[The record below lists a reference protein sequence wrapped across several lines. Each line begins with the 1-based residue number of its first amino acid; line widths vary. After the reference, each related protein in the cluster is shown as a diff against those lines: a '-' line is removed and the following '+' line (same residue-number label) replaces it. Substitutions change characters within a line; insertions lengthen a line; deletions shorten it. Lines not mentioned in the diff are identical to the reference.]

1 MRRASAVVP
10 KGRGHRCGDPPDQ
23 GLPGLIPDTHF
34 SNRSDYGYP
43 CLYRPGAGDDLRT
56 AKTPTRLSWGA
67 VFAGVVIA
75 VAVQL
80 VLGILGAGIGLT
92 MVDPVE
98 GTTPGAAGFGIGAGI
113 FWLITTVI
121 ALGAGGYAAAR
132 VAGVHDRF
140 DALVHGLVVWG
151 VTLILTLYLLTSV
164 VGGIIGG
171 AFRTVGAVAGAA
183 GSTVGAAAPAAA
195 SVAGIDKQDV
205 RSEAA
210 AYLSDAP
217 NDPAQMT
224 PEQAQTAIAKE
235 LPAMARGGA
244 EGQQA
249 EARVVD
255 IVAAQR
261 KISREQAQAQ
271 VTRAKQQFVQ
281 AKDKTVETRRSRPT
295 RRRALPPAPRS
306 CSCSRC

>member
-1 MRRASAVVP
+1 MATHAYTGPVP
-10 KGRGHRCGDPPDQ
+10 
-23 GLPGLIPDTHF
+23 
-34 SNRSDYGYP
+34 
-43 CLYRPGAGDDLRT
+43 GDDLRT

-113 FWLITTVI
+113 CWLITTVI

-244 EGQQA
+244 DGQQA

-281 AKDKTVETRRSRPT
+281 AKDKTVETAKVATDKAAGAAAGTSFMLVLALLIGAGAAGFGATAAT
-295 RRRALPPAPRS
+295 RRKLR
-306 CSCSRC
+306 

>member
-1 MRRASAVVP
+1 MATHAYTGPVP
-10 KGRGHRCGDPPDQ
+10 
-23 GLPGLIPDTHF
+23 
-34 SNRSDYGYP
+34 
-43 CLYRPGAGDDLRT
+43 GDDLRT

-183 GSTVGAAAPAAA
+183 GSAVGAAAPAAA

-244 EGQQA
+244 DGQQA

-281 AKDKTVETRRSRPT
+281 AKDKTVETAKVATDKAAGAAAGTSFMLVLALLSGAGAAGFGATAAT
-295 RRRALPPAPRS
+295 RRKLR
-306 CSCSRC
+306 

>member
-1 MRRASAVVP
+1 MATHAYTGPVP
-10 KGRGHRCGDPPDQ
+10 
-23 GLPGLIPDTHF
+23 
-34 SNRSDYGYP
+34 
-43 CLYRPGAGDDLRT
+43 GDDLRT

-98 GTTPGAAGFGIGAGI
+98 GTTPGAAGLGIGAGI

-244 EGQQA
+244 DGQQA

-281 AKDKTVETRRSRPT
+281 AKDKTVETAKVATDKAAGAAAGTSFMLVLALLIGAGAAGFGATAAT
-295 RRRALPPAPRS
+295 RRKLR
-306 CSCSRC
+306 

>member
-1 MRRASAVVP
+1 MATHAYTGPVP
-10 KGRGHRCGDPPDQ
+10 
-23 GLPGLIPDTHF
+23 
-34 SNRSDYGYP
+34 
-43 CLYRPGAGDDLRT
+43 GDDLRT

-151 VTLILTLYLLTSV
+151 VTLILTLTRWSTAWSC
-164 VGGIIGG
+164 G
-171 AFRTVGAVAGAA
+171 A
-183 GSTVGAAAPAAA
+183 
-195 SVAGIDKQDV
+195 
-205 RSEAA
+205 
-210 AYLSDAP
+210 
-217 NDPAQMT
+217 
-224 PEQAQTAIAKE
+224 
-235 LPAMARGGA
+235 
-244 EGQQA
+244 
-249 EARVVD
+249 
-255 IVAAQR
+255 
-261 KISREQAQAQ
+261 SR
-271 VTRAKQQFVQ
+271 
-281 AKDKTVETRRSRPT
+281 
-295 RRRALPPAPRS
+295 
-306 CSCSRC
+306 

>member
-1 MRRASAVVP
+1 MATHAYTGPVP
-10 KGRGHRCGDPPDQ
+10 
-23 GLPGLIPDTHF
+23 
-34 SNRSDYGYP
+34 
-43 CLYRPGAGDDLRT
+43 GDDLRT

-195 SVAGIDKQDV
+195 SVAGIDKQQVGETAANIRTLRPPEPYKGKGIRYTTEFV
-205 RSEAA
+205 RRKAGKAA
-210 AYLSDAP
+210 VG
-217 NDPAQMT
+217 
-224 PEQAQTAIAKE
+224 K
-235 LPAMARGGA
+235 GA
-244 EGQQA
+244 SA
-249 EARVVD
+249 
-255 IVAAQR
+255 
-261 KISREQAQAQ
+261 
-271 VTRAKQQFVQ
+271 
-281 AKDKTVETRRSRPT
+281 
-295 RRRALPPAPRS
+295 
-306 CSCSRC
+306 

>member
-1 MRRASAVVP
+1 MAIHATT
-10 KGRGHRCGDPPDQ
+10 
-23 GLPGLIPDTHF
+23 GLAPVDAAYPG
-34 SNRSDYGYP
+34 
-43 CLYRPGAGDDLRT
+43 
-56 AKTPTRLSWGA
+56 KTPTRLSWGA
-67 VFAGVVIA
+67 ILAGVVIA

-98 GTTPGAAGFGIGAGI
+98 GTTPGAAGFGIGAGLY
-113 FWLITTVI
+113 WLVTTVL

-132 VAGVHDRF
+132 VTGVHERF
-140 DALVHGLVVWG
+140 DALVHGMVVWG
-151 VTLILTLYLLTSV
+151 VTLILTLYLLTSA

-183 GSTVGAAAPAAA
+183 GTTVGAAAPKAA
-195 SVAGIDKQDV
+195 SIAGIDEGDV

-217 NDPAQMT
+217 SDPAQMT
-224 PEQAQTAIAKE
+224 PEQAQKEIAKQ
-235 LPAMARGGA
+235 LPALTRGGA
-244 EGQQA
+244 DGRQA
-249 EARVVD
+249 ESRIVD

-261 KISREQAQAQ
+261 KISRPDAQAQ

-281 AKDKTVETRRSRPT
+281 AKNDTIATARSATDKAAGAAAGTSFVLVLALLVGAAASGLGATAAT
-295 RRRALPPAPRS
+295 RRRQR
-306 CSCSRC
+306 

>member
-1 MRRASAVVP
+1 MATLPTAGPGPGYAPV
-10 KGRGHRCGDPPDQ
+10 DPAII
-23 GLPGLIPDTHF
+23 G
-34 SNRSDYGYP
+34 
-43 CLYRPGAGDDLRT
+43 
-56 AKTPTRLSWGA
+56 KTPTRLSWGA
-67 VFAGVVIA
+67 IFAGVVIA

-113 FWLITTVI
+113 YWLITTLI
-121 ALGAGGYAAAR
+121 ALGVGGYAAAR
-132 VAGVHDRF
+132 VAGVHERF
-140 DALVHGLVVWG
+140 DALVHGLTVWG
-151 VTLILTLYLLTSV
+151 VTLILTLYLLTSA

-183 GSTVGAAAPAAA
+183 GATVGAAAPEAA
-195 SVAGIDKQDV
+195 SIAGIDKTDV
-205 RSEAA
+205 REQAA

-217 NDPAQMT
+217 NDPALMT
-224 PEQAQTAIAKE
+224 PEQAQKEIAKE
-235 LPAMARGGA
+235 LPALARGGA

-249 EARVVD
+249 ESRIVD

-261 KISREQAQAQ
+261 KVSRQEAQAQ

-281 AKDKTVETRRSRPT
+281 TKNETIETAKTATDKAAGAAAGTSFILVLALLVGAAASSVGATAAA
-295 RRRALPPAPRS
+295 RRRPYTVL
-306 CSCSRC
+306 